1 MLIVIDRC
9 KSNSVSPIRQLE
21 YGNIA
26 ELLTCLIVF
35 PNVRYRGIAV
45 DNGVRHIE
53 IYFKG
58 RVAITWLNTNK
69 GINNMDDNLNSI
81 S

>member
-1 MLIVIDRC
+1 MSIYIIIWDR
-9 KSNSVSPIRQLE
+9 
-21 YGNIA
+21 
-26 ELLTCLIVF
+26 CLIVF

-58 RVAITWLNTNK
+58 RVAITQLDIVQATEIIRISPVLNYCQRDIMSQEK
-69 GINNMDDNLNSI
+69 GIE
-81 S
+81 

>member
-1 MLIVIDRC
+1 
-9 KSNSVSPIRQLE
+9 
-21 YGNIA
+21 
-26 ELLTCLIVF
+26 VF

-58 RVAITWLNTNK
+58 RVAITQLDDVNNLMMGYDDTIQAIINTIVSSSSVVWRNGVK
-69 GINNMDDNLNSI
+69 L
-81 S
+81 